1 MGDLKRKAGE
11 DAPAKANKKKRKSKY
26 NAEDESLD
34 MELGLNTLIA
44 RLDSQLLADYLA
56 QKTSRF
62 GTDLSPVEISDLTI
76 SGLSVAINHSV
87 FGLLTLM
94 YSYVHTRR
102 YWLRWR
108 ENLGKV
114 ARISRVLLS

>member
-11 DAPAKANKKKRKSKY
+11 DAPTKTNKKKKKSKY

-62 GTDLSPVEISDLTI
+62 GSDLSPVEIADLTI
-76 SGLSVAINHSV
+76 SGSLVVMRESGSSMLIP
-87 FGLLTLM
+87 M
-94 YSYVHTRR
+94 YSNIH
-102 YWLRWR
+102 
-108 ENLGKV
+108 
-114 ARISRVLLS
+114 S